1 MGNTH
6 HTKKVQGAKSRPLWH
21 FAIKQPD
28 KKKKASS
35 KVDEESKYAVHYKPA
50 QYEHQQENIFLPS
63 TRPQHL
69 EDLHKEAEIG
79 LKSLQEQGNLDG
91 CSQPHIRNG
100 YGCEDGH
107 SQHDEDDASLSESSK
122 SCTPSDEVWA
132 TTRSLPP
139 PTPGEVRKDL
149 LPSRSGAIPTG
160 TTFKPQPHQKVQ
172 SSFKGP
178 KLKEKRIRRTTIM
191 GIPQHVQQELGIGKK
206 SHLSNT
212 SQKVP
217 DADSAGVVSASGDD
231 ENHRLHIVP
240 HSRARGSLRSV
251 NFTDSSQGGN
261 EPIST
266 LDFNWGLINFPQRPK
281 SLAIPK
287 SSIPTELLQN
297 PVMSMSPQATY
308 LSKIIP
314 NAILPA
320 AVDVFTINTGQ
331 NGVRTLSRN
340 SLIYDPSPD
349 FSRSTS
355 LQNYDGRD
363 YASSDAWSHSQSSET
378 IVSNN
383 STISS
388 QGNAQINDSV
398 EEDRERTRD
407 QYNVTNS
414 APDPRANTSRWVNAC
429 SAQNV
434 AATTVDTAAHNTS
447 NHEPN
452 DLKSNGC
459 ADQSLSPA
467 QSTSSIIDASDAQSV
482 TSERSISRSLSV
494 KKMKKPPAPPRR
506 IHSLQQAEEQNS
518 EFRHQSCASP
528 GEDDVFAP
536 SLGEIKNI
544 QYESCGGSPVAKSSP
559 NHILVTAV
567 GGGKSK
573 GNILQSTNNSPQN
586 ATSPNKSERTMSPSS
601 GYSSQSGTPILVRN
615 LGSPSSPIGRSKP
628 TASERSTSLTSPV
641 RSHSTSLASISSSV
655 SGHVDLFSIPPPP
668 SSPAPPPPTVKI
680 AKLPPSLYAWRPEA
694 IPPPPAGPAPSPPR
708 KKPSFL
714 FAKSNRAPQVTS
726 ATLVA
731 AAAVLPVTAAT
742 PVTVATTLPVTAA
755 TPVTVATTLPVTAAT
770 PVTVATT
777 LPVTAATPVTV
788 ATTLPVTAATPVTVA
803 TTLPVTAATPV
814 TVATTLP
821 VTVTTP
827 VTVATTLPVTAA
839 TPVTVATTLPVTAA
853 TPVTVATTLPV
864 TVTTPVTVA
873 TTLPVTVTTPV
884 TVATTLPVTVT
895 TPVTVATTLPVT
907 AATPVTAT
915 AALPVIVP
923 LPVTMATQIA
933 VAPPVTAATPI
944 TVAPP
949 VTVTAATA
957 PPVTVTPPAPLPSVP
972 VVSAAST
979 TTVTTDKTAEA
990 LLATGNVTVV
1000 DLPSASPLV
1009 VPHDLSTSVPTPVLL
1024 APPEQQEIIPL
1035 AGKPRTPPP
1044 TPPPAHHPP
1053 PPKKTTI
1060 TEKLPLPVSSNVSE
1074 ASEQEQS
1081 GLDWPPPP
1089 PPLSPSVFAPSTE
1102 IPSSS
1107 ENISA
1112 TNSDQQD
1119 AEFLFPPPPPPSLL
1133 TGTAQENTSSAA
1145 DFQLVCPPAPPPAA
1159 PEITLKDANPVQP
1172 VPAAFASPSLP
1183 PSQPTETKVAPMP
1196 KSSTLS
1202 AATPASNNLQQK
1214 PLVSG
1219 LQSATIADSQ
1229 LSKVM
1234 TQTPKVSHQDS
1245 EKELTVQ
1252 PSPNQDGGGQDSKP
1266 IVTASLLQMVRL
1278 RSVQMTTYEPMRIES
1293 QQQVNKNHLD
1303 LKPFT
1308 KSNVTAPSKPA
1319 RKSLLRLSS
1328 SSDSESPV
1336 KPTNSLSV
1344 KKPTLATAVQG
1355 QTTLKPPDDG
1365 ALHKSPASTASFIFS
1380 KNVSPKKLVFET
1392 PHSPEAQA
1400 EVKKSLMAELNVVSG
1415 RIASKTESRS
1425 PTNPQSKTVSETPSA
1440 QKKPSRIPPPVAKK
1454 PLFLP
1459 NTHRLPSAST
1469 DMRELSQAQE
1479 KSDALGA
1486 ARDAKDEKG
1495 KLEKG
1500 NGQLALQKRVA
1511 EEIGHQSSGSC

>member
-6 HTKKVQGAKSRPLWH
+6 HTKKVQGAKSRPLRH
-21 FAIKQPD
+21 FAVKQPD

-79 LKSLQEQGNLDG
+79 LKSLQDQGNLDG
-91 CSQPHIRNG
+91 YSQPHIRNG

-107 SQHDEDDASLSESSK
+107 SQHGEDDASLSESSK

-261 EPIST
+261 ESIST
-266 LDFNWGLINFPQRPK
+266 LDFNWELSDFPQRPK

-287 SSIPTELLQN
+287 SSIPSELLQS

-320 AVDVFTINTGQ
+320 AVDVLTINTSQ

-340 SLIYDPSPD
+340 SLICDPSPAY
-349 FSRSTS
+349 SLSTS

-388 QGNAQINDSV
+388 QGNAQIKNPV

-407 QYNVTNS
+407 QHNVTNS

-429 SAQNV
+429 SARNV
-434 AATTVDTAAHNTS
+434 AAATEDTAAHNTS

-452 DLKSNGC
+452 ELKSNGC
-459 ADQSLSPA
+459 VDQSLSPA
-467 QSTSSIIDASDAQSV
+467 QSTSSIIDASDTQSV

-544 QYESCGGSPVAKSSP
+544 QYESCGGSPVAAAKSSP
-559 NHILVTAV
+559 NHIPVTAV

-573 GNILQSTNNSPQN
+573 GNILHSTNNSPPQN

-601 GYSSQSGTPILVRN
+601 GYSSQSGTPTLVRN
-615 LGSPSSPIGRSKP
+615 LGSPSPPIGTSKP
-628 TASERSTSLTSPV
+628 TASERSTSITSPV
-641 RSHSTSLASISSSV
+641 RLHSTSSASISSSV

-680 AKLPPSLYAWRPEA
+680 AKLPPSLLYAWGPGA

-708 KKPSFL
+708 KKTSFL
-714 FAKSNRAPQVTS
+714 FGKSNRPP
-726 ATLVA
+726 L
-731 AAAVLPVTAAT
+731 
-742 PVTVATTLPVTAA
+742 
-755 TPVTVATTLPVTAAT
+755 
-770 PVTVATT
+770 
-777 LPVTAATPVTV
+777 
-788 ATTLPVTAATPVTVA
+788 
-803 TTLPVTAATPV
+803 
-814 TVATTLP
+814 
-821 VTVTTP
+821 
-827 VTVATTLPVTAA
+827 
-839 TPVTVATTLPVTAA
+839 
-853 TPVTVATTLPV
+853 
-864 TVTTPVTVA
+864 
-873 TTLPVTVTTPV
+873 
-884 TVATTLPVTVT
+884 
-895 TPVTVATTLPVT
+895 VT
-907 AATPVTAT
+907 AATPVTAAAVPPVSAATPVTVAATPPVT
-915 AALPVIVP
+915 AAIKIAAAAVPPVTAASPVTVATTSPVTAATLVTVAAAPPVTVATPVIATAGPPVIVP
-923 LPVTMATQIA
+923 LPVTMATPIAVVPPVTTAPAPPVTAAPALPVTVATLVTATAAPVIVPLPVTMPTPIA
-933 VAPPVTAATPI
+933 VAPPVTAATLVTVTAAPVIVPPPVTVPTPI
-944 TVAPP
+944 AVAPQVTEGPAPLVTVTPAPAPP
-949 VTVTAATA
+949 VTVTPATAPPVTVIPTTA
-957 PPVTVTPPAPLPSVP
+957 PPVTVTPATAPPVTVAVSAPLPSVP

-979 TTVTTDKTAEA
+979 TTVTTDETAQA

-1000 DLPSASPLV
+1000 DLPSASALV
-1009 VPHDLSTSVPTPVLL
+1009 VPHILSTSVPTPVLL
-1024 APPEQQEIIPL
+1024 APPEQEMIPL
-1035 AGKPRTPPP
+1035 AGKSRTPPP
-1044 TPPPAHHPP
+1044 SPPPAHHPP
-1053 PPKKTTI
+1053 PPKKTTV

-1089 PPLSPSVFAPSTE
+1089 PPLSPSVFTPSTE
-1102 IPSSS
+1102 ISSSS

-1112 TNSDQQD
+1112 THSGQQD
-1119 AEFLFPPPPPPSLL
+1119 AEFLFPPPPPPLL
-1133 TGTAQENTSSAA
+1133 TGTAQENTSSAG
-1145 DFQLVCPPAPPPAA
+1145 DFQLVSPPAAPPAA
-1159 PEITLKDANPVQP
+1159 PEMTLKDATPVQP

-1202 AATPASNNLQQK
+1202 AATAASNNLQQK

-1219 LQSATIADSQ
+1219 LQSATIAGSQ

-1278 RSVQMTTYEPMRIES
+1278 RSVQMTTYGPGVTES

-1303 LKPFT
+1303 LKPIT

-1344 KKPTLATAVQG
+1344 KKPTLATGVQG
-1355 QTTLKPPDDG
+1355 QTMLKPPDDG

-1380 KNVSPKKLVFET
+1380 KNISPKKLVFET

-1415 RIASKTESRS
+1415 RIASKTESRR

-1440 QKKPSRIPPPVAKK
+1440 QKKPNRIPPPVAKK

-1469 DMRELSQAQE
+1469 AVRELSQAQE
-1479 KSDALGA
+1479 KSDVLGA
-1486 ARDAKDEKG
+1486 ASDAKDEKG